1 MISIAM
7 VDCLHM
13 GKDDIIT
20 NFTLLEYPFIHE
32 GITHR
37 EFEEEQIYF
46 AKHYEDY
53 KKETYIP
60 LWKQKAQN
68 ERK

>member
-20 NFTLLEYPFIHE
+20 DFTLLEYPFIHE

-53 KKETYIP
+53 KKGT
-60 LWKQKAQN
+60 
-68 ERK
+68 

>member
-1 MISIAM
+1 MISIAL

-53 KKETYIP
+53 IKETYIP
-60 LWKQKAQN
+60 LWKQGMQKS
-68 ERK
+68 K